1 MLHEN
6 YVPLIDS
13 LTQLMIIAQTF
24 KISVA
29 HTGINIDLA
38 KLNFHFQWG

>member
-1 MLHEN
+1 MSHEN

-13 LTQLMIIAQTF
+13 NQLMIIAQTF

-29 HTGINIDLA
+29 HTDLA
-38 KLNFHFQWG
+38 KLNFRFQWG